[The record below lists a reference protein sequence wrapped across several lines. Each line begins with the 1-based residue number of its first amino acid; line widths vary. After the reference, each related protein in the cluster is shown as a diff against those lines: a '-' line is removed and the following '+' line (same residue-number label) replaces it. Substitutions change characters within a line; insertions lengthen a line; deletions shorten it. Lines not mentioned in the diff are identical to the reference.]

1 MRDSMES
8 AQAHIVSAGL
18 VIHDTEHIRVT
29 VVFDGKGEKITTEPA
44 SEGSNCLIVFAPAS
58 MTADDLIEQ
67 LVGASEN
74 PGGIVVATGDR
85 LERETV
91 TSLGGEVISPSN
103 FEAWVERC
111 RSIQTRRVQNRSS
124 QGDWNNPLPL

>member
-1 MRDSMES
+1 MES

-18 VIHDTEHIRVT
+18 VVHDTEHIRVT
-29 VVFDGKGEKITTEPA
+29 VVFDGKGDRITSEPA
-44 SEGSNCLIVFAPAS
+44 SKDSDCLIVFAPAA

-67 LVGASEN
+67 LVGASEK
-74 PGGIVVATGDR
+74 PVGIVVATGDR

-91 TSLGGEVISPSN
+91 TSLGAEVISPAN

-111 RSIQTRRVQNRSS
+111 RSVQSRRVRARSS
-124 QGDWNNPLPL
+124 RDEWNNRLPL